1 MAPLGRLPVS
11 SRIRRGSE
19 PGDGQRL
26 AVSSA
31 EGVFWRGSA
40 QSDWQP
46 ADPGLPKDE
55 VSAMAMDSGRLF
67 VALRTQGLWMSDNL
81 PVAVRP
87 QAAGSP
93 LLNAFAAGP
102 DPLVAACGYGP
113 GPGVRGKQVVTGDPG
128 IEARVLGARRRFLS
142 AGDQGRGSIW
152 RCKDFPG
159 SSSLRA

>member
-1 MAPLGRLPVS
+1 M
-11 SRIRRGSE
+11 
-19 PGDGQRL
+19 

-67 VALRTQGLWMSDNL
+67 VALRTQGLWMSNNL

-93 LLNAFAAGP
+93 LNAP
-102 DPLVAACGYGP
+102 VILVAADGNP
-113 GPGVRGKQVVTGDPG
+113 RFRIRLSQPARIRLSLHAATGRAMASVESKLPPG
-128 IEARVLGARRRFLS
+128 IQELRPGFSGHGAVFYRLEIKAEDRSGDVRIFRGRV
-142 AGDQGRGSIW
+142 
-152 RCKDFPG
+152 P
-159 SSSLRA
+159 